1 MLASID
7 AAPTD
12 DPSPPSSGAAM
23 PARRVVMLG
32 LARAGAITVALTTL
46 YFVLD
51 LSWIADMPVSVSLPV
66 ALAAFVALVTVQVR
80 AVMGAAMP
88 GLRAVEAL
96 AITLP
101 VFLIIFAGS
110 YHVASVGS
118 PGAFNEPLSKL
129 DALYFA
135 VTTFTTTGFGDI
147 APRSDVMRATV
158 TLQMLADL
166 AVLGIGL
173 RILLSAVQEARNR
186 RAVSRG

>member
-1 MLASID
+1 MLTVID
-7 AAPTD
+7 TPLAN
-12 DPSPPSSGAAM
+12 DPNPIGGGAAM
-23 PARRVVMLG
+23 PTRRVVVLG
-32 LARAGAITVALTTL
+32 LVRAGAITVVLTTL

-51 LSWIADMPVSVSLPV
+51 VSWVSDLPVAVSLPV

-80 AVMGAAMP
+80 AVMRADLP

-118 PGAFNEPLSKL
+118 PEAFNEPLSKL
-129 DALYFA
+129 DSLYFT
-135 VTTFTTTGFGDI
+135 VTTFTTTGFGDV
-147 APRSDVMRATV
+147 APRSDAMRTAVTV
-158 TLQMLADL
+158 QMLADL

-186 RAVSRG
+186 RAATA